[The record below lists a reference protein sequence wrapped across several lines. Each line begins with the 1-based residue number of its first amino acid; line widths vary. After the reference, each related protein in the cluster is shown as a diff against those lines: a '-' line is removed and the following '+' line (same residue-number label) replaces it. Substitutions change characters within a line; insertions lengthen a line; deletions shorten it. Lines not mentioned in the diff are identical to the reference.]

1 MHAPILKR
9 LWLPA
14 VLLLYVVLA
23 LSALVGE
30 RGLLHLRDL
39 RQEQRVLE
47 AEVVTLVREN
57 GELRSRIARLQT
69 DDAFFEKVVR
79 EELGF
84 VKEGEFVY
92 RFRGAS
98 PNAGQ

>member
-1 MHAPILKR
+1 MPTHILKR

-14 VLLLYVVLA
+14 VLVLYAVLA
-23 LSALVGE
+23 LSTLVGE

-39 RQEQRVLE
+39 HQEQRTLE
-47 AEVVTLVREN
+47 AEAVTLVREN
-57 GELRSRIARLQT
+57 EELRSRIARLQT
-69 DDAFFEKVVR
+69 DDVFFEKVVR

-98 PNAGQ
+98 PNSGQ